1 MKGNEKVMA
10 GLQEAINLEASLML
24 QYLLDQRN
32 VKRFG
37 LSIASGLKK
46 LHEQCE
52 GYMKDI
58 ASALLFFDGGAPA
71 FAPKP
76 AATHPTV
83 AAIQTDAIAAEQ
95 AVVARYAELC
105 REAFDAGEMDIFHLY
120 QHLTKWHR
128 RGGNGNEG
136 HLAWLQK
143 QNWQLVEFGEKDY
156 EEVKA

>member
-1 MKGNEKVMA
+1 MKGDPKVMA

-37 LSIASGLKK
+37 LSLADGLKT

-52 GYMKDI
+52 GYMKDL
-58 ASALLFFDGGAPA
+58 ASALLFFDGGAPE
-71 FAPKP
+71 FAPGR
-76 AATHPTV
+76 ALTHMSVT
-83 AAIQTDAIAAEQ
+83 AIQDDAIAAEQ
-95 AVVARYAELC
+95 AVVTRYVDLC
-105 REAFDAGEMDIFHLY
+105 KQAYDAGEMDIFHLY
-120 QHLTKWHR
+120 QHLIKWHR

-136 HLAWLQK
+136 HLLWLQK

>member
-1 MKGNEKVMA
+1 MKCDPKVMA

-37 LSIASGLKK
+37 LSLADGLKN

-52 GYMKDI
+52 GYMKDL
-58 ASALLFFDGGAPA
+58 ASAVLFFDGGAPE
-71 FAPKP
+71 FAPWRAVTHTSVTTIQ
-76 AATHPTV
+76 AA
-83 AAIQTDAIAAEQ
+83 AIAAEQ
-95 AVVARYAELC
+95 TLVTRYVDLC
-105 REAFDAGEMDIFHLY
+105 KQAGEAGEMDVFHLY
-120 QHLTKWHR
+120 QHLIKWHR

-143 QNWQLVEFGEKDY
+143 QNWQLAEFGEKDY
-156 EEVKA
+156 EAVKA